1 MYGRASF
8 ELLRKRL
15 VIKPINH
22 QKWGRTRLKRGAGDH
37 VWRNV
42 QLVPFYSS
50 LPKDAQEY
58 GSYAKIGCD
67 VFL

>member
-1 MYGRASF
+1 MVGQVWNYLEKDWYSN
-8 ELLRKRL
+8 RL
-15 VIKPINH
+15 NH
-22 QKWGRTRLKRGAGDH
+22 QKWGRTQLKRETGGH
-37 VWRNV
+37 VWLNV